1 MSGDAQYAVG
11 SAGDVVRESAAAASF
26 ASYDT
31 AFAWDQASRDAQLL
45 EAGQNH
51 LAAPLWSG
59 QHPEWFRTLDAEMR
73 ASWDAV
79 PAFSFWLRW
88 WDGVLSGRQIDWA
101 LQEKVALI
109 PTEIWEQGAEAVAKE
124 IARIEEQ
131 FRLRRE
137 VTRLKGQLAAV
148 HAEVSS
154 LAIRGHNNPPEL
166 VEPVA
171 EVERQTDALV
181 RALTEAETELEREK
195 PRPAV
200 LNRVGRLLRE
210 ISYKSIAYCASL
222 GDAMLKKGAEEI
234 GSAAAKWLVRSGA
247 AAIILQMEEVHTLV
261 RALAA
266 FAKSLGAG

>member
-1 MSGDAQYAVG
+1 
-11 SAGDVVRESAAAASF
+11 
-26 ASYDT
+26 
-31 AFAWDQASRDAQLL
+31 
-45 EAGQNH
+45 
-51 LAAPLWSG
+51 
-59 QHPEWFRTLDAEMR
+59 
-73 ASWDAV
+73 
-79 PAFSFWLRW
+79 
-88 WDGVLSGRQIDWA
+88 
-101 LQEKVALI
+101 
-109 PTEIWEQGAEAVAKE
+109 
-124 IARIEEQ
+124 EEQ

-148 HAEVSS
+148 HAEVSAP
-154 LAIRGHNNPPEL
+154 AIRGHNNPAEL
-166 VEPVA
+166 VDPVA
-171 EVERQTDALV
+171 EVERQSDALV